1 MAKRPL
7 TGSDEDRQ
15 CRILIVDD
23 LNSSRVLIESILRSA
38 GFTQLVTAADGVEAI
53 EAIREETPDMLVLDI
68 VMPRMDGFEVCR
80 HVREALG
87 LDIPILVQTGVQEGD
102 FKVRAFD
109 SGASDLVSKPIN
121 AGELVSRV
129 KLHLERRRMI
139 GRLQTYQRRMEEDLG
154 VAQAMQH
161 SLLMSDAEVA
171 TIVGPRGCDMQTRY
185 QASNT
190 LGGDLWQIF
199 PVDETRFGLFM
210 VDLSGHGVTAA
221 INAFRVHMLA
231 AEQIEERRD
240 PSAWMERLNES
251 LVRILPVE
259 HFATGFYALIDPALG
274 CLDYVSAGAPPPLLV
289 NAHGKVRWL
298 DQHGTL
304 LGCRSGVGFEA
315 TRETL
320 RKGDRLFV
328 YSDALYEDFETPQN
342 TLSAEKL
349 ARGLVSAL
357 GVKSDFSSALMQS
370 LFGTPDRR
378 FRDDLTWLLVE
389 MKAQDAQA

>member
-1 MAKRPL
+1 
-7 TGSDEDRQ
+7 
-15 CRILIVDD
+15 
-23 LNSSRVLIESILRSA
+23 
-38 GFTQLVTAADGVEAI
+38 
-53 EAIREETPDMLVLDI
+53 
-68 VMPRMDGFEVCR
+68 
-80 HVREALG
+80 
-87 LDIPILVQTGVQEGD
+87 
-102 FKVRAFD
+102 
-109 SGASDLVSKPIN
+109 
-121 AGELVSRV
+121 
-129 KLHLERRRMI
+129 
-139 GRLQTYQRRMEEDLG
+139 
-154 VAQAMQH
+154 
-161 SLLMSDAEVA
+161 
-171 TIVGPRGCDMQTRY
+171 
-185 QASNT
+185 
-190 LGGDLWQIF
+190 
-199 PVDETRFGLFM
+199 
-210 VDLSGHGVTAA
+210 
-221 INAFRVHMLA
+221 
-231 AEQIEERRD
+231 
-240 PSAWMERLNES
+240 MERLNES